1 MATNRKEIERML
13 HCNKAAGLSYEFQE
27 TAQNFTAR
35 FLAAYSSAE
44 SGYQLDKELVEN
56 RVKNLMLCAIEKNPA
71 LTAEEFASNIK
82 LPEIFMDRAA
92 VMYLTELAGE
102 EGAGDYF
109 YFAYHFFAAYVFS
122 YIYRHPYYVKPLDRR
137 EVICVLY
144 NQVYHALKSCAAKK
158 VNFSFK
164 ILNLMFQAAV
174 FELNGIERLPF
185 TLHRRDAEQY
195 FRFRAAVGNHNYS
208 VKDTSVIA
216 DALSLSTAKIQS
228 YWRLYLS
235 ENNGFLSA
243 SQIFCSENL
252 EHIFG
257 KTEEPGFTDVEIS
270 ETRNRLFHSEEDR
283 NIFDS
288 LVSNGDGVFSR
299 KEIEALNTTRY
310 RINQVKQAIKQDRA
324 EGVKSVP
331 RFRAGGK

>member
-1 MATNRKEIERML
+1 MATNRKEMARKL
-13 HCNKAAGLSYEFQE
+13 RCNKAAGLPCEFQE
-27 TAQNFTAR
+27 TARNIAAR

-44 SGYQLDKELVEN
+44 SGYKLDKELVEN
-56 RVKNLMLCAIEKNPA
+56 RVGNLILAALSENPA
-71 LTAEEFASNIK
+71 LTAEEFASGIK
-82 LPEIFMDRAA
+82 IPEIFMDKAA
-92 VMYLTELAGE
+92 VVYLTELAGE
-102 EGAGDYF
+102 EAAGDYF

-158 VNFSFK
+158 ANFSFK

-185 TLHRRDAEQY
+185 TLHRRDVEQY

-208 VKDTSVIA
+208 VKDTDVIA
-216 DALSLSTAKIQS
+216 GALSLSTAKIQS

-243 SQIFCSENL
+243 SQVFCSENL

-257 KTEEPGFTDVEIS
+257 KAEEPGFVDVEVS
-270 ETRNRLFHSEEDR
+270 ETRNRLFDSEEDR

-288 LVSNGDGVFSR
+288 LVSNGDGVFSKR
-299 KEIEALNTTRY
+299 EIEALHTTRY
-310 RINQVKQAIKQDRA
+310 HINQVKNVIRQDSA
-324 EGVKSVP
+324 QEQNL
-331 RFRAGGK
+331 F